1 PSGLNGLGSLQAQSL
16 PLRGDR
22 TPPAL
27 LFRGVL
33 AFNSVV
39 VKQQRPDLAVNH
51 HSFLIQICL

>member
-1 PSGLNGLGSLQAQSL
+1 MNGLGSLQAQSL

-39 VKQQRPDLAVNH
+39 VKQQRPDIAVNH
-51 HSFLIQICL
+51 HGFLIQICL